1 MWKCFQ
7 LGEVPA
13 WNASILKL
21 LAAHV
26 YCFFLPPPPL
36 QCFLLSRARL
46 LLNLCSRFLASC
58 NFFTLADIGWLLH
71 SSLSLL
77 GSLIL
82 LLCWLLHETTRT
94 LCWENCMGAV
104 DFQGSDVVYLNIGKQ
119 IWCTSSE
126 GYCPLTN
133 TISSLVSSFKRWN
146 EFKIKNVFAYLHA
159 PPF

>member
-1 MWKCFQ
+1 MKRSFRVVLLMLRHMWKCFQ

-21 LAAHV
+21 LVAHV
-26 YCFFLPPPPL
+26 YYYFCPSP
-36 QCFLLSRARL
+36 QCFILSRARL

-77 GSLIL
+77 GGLAL
-82 LLCWLLHETTRT
+82 LLCRLLHETTRT

-104 DFQGSDVVYLNIGKQ
+104 DFQGSDVVYLNIWKQ
-119 IWCTSSE
+119 I
-126 GYCPLTN
+126 
-133 TISSLVSSFKRWN
+133 
-146 EFKIKNVFAYLHA
+146 
-159 PPF
+159 

>member
-1 MWKCFQ
+1 M
-7 LGEVPA
+7 
-13 WNASILKL
+13 L
-21 LAAHV
+21 LDSCSFPF
-26 YCFFLPPPPL
+26 YCFIWHAALSSPCVKGTVYGDKKLSCSVTDAQTHVEVLPVGLSTCLECIHFEVACSQCLFFFLPPL

-77 GSLIL
+77 GGLIL

-104 DFQGSDVVYLNIGKQ
+104 DF
-119 IWCTSSE
+119 
-126 GYCPLTN
+126 
-133 TISSLVSSFKRWN
+133 
-146 EFKIKNVFAYLHA
+146 
-159 PPF
+159 